1 MQTTQT
7 LPAIIADN
15 LRKARISCG
24 KTQQE
29 VGDILGI
36 TFQQVQKYEKN
47 LNRVSAA
54 SLKQIADF
62 TGKPITYFY
71 NLQENPLPCYSS
83 KKSSVLLQALANI
96 KNRYARESLEKL
108 IMELGR

>member
-1 MQTTQT
+1 MTDTQT

-15 LRKARISCG
+15 LRKARVSCG

-29 VGDILGI
+29 IGDLLGI

-54 SLKQIADF
+54 SLKFIADY

-71 NLQENPLPCYSS
+71 NVQESPVPSYSDKKCYI
-83 KKSSVLLQALANI
+83 LLQALANI
-96 KNRYARESLEKL
+96 KNKYARESLEKL
-108 IMELGR
+108 IMELGK